1 MADNPQSQVDKWLN
15 VTKAYDNEFKK
26 WDALTTQTIR
36 RYRDTPRAV
45 QNQDLTRFNI
55 LWSNVQ
61 TLKPAVYSKLPKA
74 DVSRRFSDTDPV
86 GRVAALLLERAL
98 DYEIEH
104 YSDYRS
110 MMNHAV
116 EDRFLGGRG
125 VGWVRYEPHI
135 KTQDEPEDGV
145 DLTDV
150 VETEDDAEPAE
161 EIEYECAPN
170 DYVHWKDFGHTV
182 ARTWEEVPQV
192 WRWVY
197 MTKEAATE
205 RFGDVANKMSFNS
218 SPEEADKRSQGSRT
232 NDRAKTCELWDKDTG
247 KAFWFQDGCP
257 EMLDERDDPLRL
269 EGFFP
274 CGKPLYATTTSDSLV
289 PVPDFIFY
297 KGQALLLDTLADRI
311 GGLVEALRVRG
322 VYDAS
327 QPALQRLLTE
337 GENNILIPVDKWG
350 ALSEKGGLQGSIDIL
365 PINDIAACLLQAYQ
379 AMENIKGQI
388 YEITGIA
395 DIVRGEGAASES
407 ATAQQIKGQY
417 VGLRLRSMQETV
429 ALFASEQLR
438 LKAQVICSKYQDKTI
453 LAYAAADQLTQE
465 DQALVQQAL
474 QLLKSSPL
482 QAFRIEVAAD
492 SLVQLDENQNKQ
504 DRVEFLNALANF
516 LREAVPAGQS
526 TPELAPMLMK
536 SIQFGI
542 AGFKAGKE
550 LEGTID
556 TALQQLTAK
565 AAQPA
570 PPTPE
575 AQKMQADQQQA
586 QAQMQA
592 DAEIA
597 KGKAA
602 ADLQVA
608 QLNAQHEMAL
618 EQMKEQARAQQA
630 IMDEAFRKWK
640 AELDAATQITVAEI
654 NAKVQ
659 ASGQLVA
666 AETAAAER
674 EAQVLATSEE
684 GEAAATEAKAKVPT
698 VGSKITDVIGQMAKA
713 QNEAT
718 SRHMEAMQAI
728 AQQHAESMDGI
739 AQALQAANAPKR
751 LVRGPDGRAV
761 GMELVK

>member
-1 MADNPQSQVDKWLN
+1 MAIDVPLSPVDRWLQ
-15 VTKAYDNEFKK
+15 VTKAYENEFKK
-26 WDALTTQTIR
+26 WDALTTQTIK
-36 RYRDTPRAV
+36 RYRDTPRQASST
-45 QNQDLTRFNI
+45 DITRFNI

-86 GRVAALLLERAL
+86 GRVASLLLERAL

-104 YSDYRS
+104 YPDYRS
-110 MMNHAV
+110 MMNYAV

-125 VGWVRYEPHI
+125 VGWVRYEPH
-135 KTQDEPEDGV
+135 TRLQDIPEDGLE
-145 DLTDV
+145 LTDT
-150 VETEDDAEPAE
+150 VESEAGGSPEDTQENAQGVTQTPVSPPE
-161 EIEYECAPN
+161 EIDYECAPN

-197 MTKEAATE
+197 MTRESAVE
-205 RFGDVANKMSFNS
+205 RFGAEKAAKMNFNT
-218 SPEEADKRSQGSRT
+218 SPEEADKLSKNSRT
-232 NDRAKTCELWDKDTG
+232 NDRAKTCELWDKDTL
-247 KAFWFQDGCP
+247 KAYWFQDGCP
-257 EMLDERDDPLRL
+257 EMLDERDDPLGL

-289 PVPDFIFY
+289 PVPDFMLY

-337 GENNILIPVDKWG
+337 GENNVLIPVDKWG

-438 LKAQVICSKYQDKTI
+438 LKAQIICSKYDEKTI
-453 LAYAAADQLTQE
+453 LAYAAAQQMSPE
-465 DQALVQQAL
+465 DQQMVPQAV
-474 QLLKSSPL
+474 QLLKSRPL

-504 DRVEFLNALANF
+504 EATEFLNAMANL
-516 LREAVPAGQS
+516 LREAVPAGQQS
-526 TPELAPMLMK
+526 PPLIPMLMAMIK
-536 SIQFGI
+536 WGVARYKGAREI
-542 AGFKAGKE
+542 
-550 LEGTID
+550 EGTID
-556 TALQQLTAK
+556 TALDQLQK
-565 AAQPA
+565 AAA
-570 PPTPE
+570 NPPPNPE
-575 AQKMQADQQQA
+575 MAKQQAAQQQA

-602 ADLQVA
+602 AELQVEQMRAQHAMAVEEMKERQALHKLSADDDFRRWQA
-608 QLNAQHEMAL
+608 QLNAS
-618 EQMKEQARAQQA
+618 
-630 IMDEAFRKWK
+630 
-640 AELDAATQITVAEI
+640 TQLAVAEI

-659 ASGQLVA
+659 ASAQLVS
-666 AETAAAER
+666 AETAAAQR
-674 EAQVLATSEE
+674 IHDALE
-684 GEAAATEAKAKVPT
+684 GEADRSAAAEA
-698 VGSKITDVIGQMAKA
+698 
-713 QNEAT
+713 
-718 SRHMEAMQAI
+718 
-728 AQQHAESMDGI
+728 AEL
-739 AQALQAANAPKR
+739 AAEQAAQEPEPA
-751 LVRGPDGRAV
+751 GA
-761 GMELVK
+761 